1 MARFDQ
7 YLSNLH
13 PKVQP
18 LARMFLDEAYSAG
31 LDPRIQE
38 TFRSRDRQDKLYAQG
53 RTAPG
58 AIVTKARGGQSNHN
72 YGVAFDVVP
81 GALLSQK
88 NWAPEDARWQQ
99 LGAIAAK
106 HGLEWGGNWKF
117 VDKPHFQMK
126 GANWRNLQNDPEF
139 AKFAGARLTGQK
151 PIAQAAGT
159 PGTTAQSSTGTVG
172 GVPAQVVETTPVA
185 PTLVDQ
191 YANAQ
196 AATFQPPTVGDA
208 VANFLQTRAAQQQVQ
223 TQRETADLERRRA
236 LFSDLASM
244 YL

>member
-7 YLSNLH
+7 QIANLH

-18 LARMFLDEAYSAG
+18 LARLFLEEAYAAG

-38 TFRSRDRQDKLYAQG
+38 TFRSVDRQNQLYAQG

-81 GALLSQK
+81 GALLAQK
-88 NWAPEDARWQQ
+88 NWAPQDARWAQ
-99 LGAIAAK
+99 LGSIGAK

-117 VDKPHFQMK
+117 VDKPHFQMQ
-126 GANWRNLQNDPEF
+126 GANWRNLQNDPAF
-139 AKFAGARLTGQK
+139 AKFNGGRLTS
-151 PIAQAAGT
+151 PTAIAQTAPAPAA
-159 PGTTAQSSTGTVG
+159 PQSAGSLG
-172 GVPAQVVETTPVA
+172 GLPAQTVETTSVA
-185 PTLVDQ
+185 PTLADM
-191 YANAQ
+191 YANEQ
-196 AATFQPPTVGDA
+196 ASKFTPPSVGDA
-208 VANFLQTRAAQQQVQ
+208 VAGFLQTRASQQQAQ
-223 TQRETADLERRRA
+223 AQRDAADMERHRA

-244 YL
+244 YV